1 MLSIVREW
9 SIRRMV
15 IWWSRGDTRAMIL
28 APPTAFRAK
37 APDAAV
43 TPLQPIV
50 PLLRD
55 STLTEI
61 MINGPDAIYVER
73 DGKVLLTDRSFDDE
87 NHLLGAI
94 SALVATAGRR
104 IDFSEP
110 VLEARLPDGSR
121 LTVVLPPVAVD
132 GPMVTIRKFAASPY
146 GIDDLIRF
154 GSLSLE
160 AAAFLRASVLAR
172 ANLLISGGS
181 SSGKT
186 TLLNA
191 LATCIPEDERI
202 VTIEEAA
209 ELRLPQGH
217 VCRLECIQAGEKTM
231 TLRQLVRH
239 AVRMRPDRLI
249 VGEVRG
255 GEALDML
262 QAMNTGHDGAIS
274 TIHANSPRDAL
285 SRMETLMLMAGLD
298 LPVRAIR
305 QQLRGA
311 LNLLVQVGRL
321 ADGRRKVLSVAEL
334 TGFDDQT
341 IALQELFVSEAIG
354 GAVPG
359 RTRLTPT
366 GIRPQLMERIYQR
379 GIDVPELSRLYP
391 KSSAAIADSG
401 RRPALAPPGDGGFP
415 NHDRRQ
421 SQPR

>member
-1 MLSIVREW
+1 MIV
-9 SIRRMV
+9 
-15 IWWSRGDTRAMIL
+15 
-28 APPTAFRAK
+28 AP
-37 APDAAV
+37 V
-43 TPLQPIV
+43 TPHPNPPPQGGRELDPIV
-50 PLLRD
+50 SLLRD

-61 MINGPDAIYVER
+61 MINGPGAIYVER
-73 DGKVLLTDRSFDDE
+73 DGRVLLTDRRFDDE

-94 SALVATAGRR
+94 SALVASAGRR
-104 IDFSEP
+104 IDFSDP
-110 VLEARLPDGSR
+110 VLEGRLPDGSR

-146 GIDDLIRF
+146 GMDDLIRF

-160 AAAFLRASVLAR
+160 AAAFLRASVMAR

-191 LATCIPEDERI
+191 LTTCVPEDERI

-209 ELRLPQGH
+209 ELRLAQGH
-217 VCRLECIQAGEKTM
+217 VVRLECIQAGEKTM
-231 TLRQLVRH
+231 SLRELVRH

-262 QAMNTGHDGAIS
+262 QAMNTGHDGAMS

-285 SRMETLMLMAGLD
+285 SRMETMMLMAGLD

-311 LNLLVQVGRL
+311 LNLLVHVGRL
-321 ADGRRKVLSVAEL
+321 ADGRRKVLSIAEL

-341 IALQELFVSEAIG
+341 IALQELFTSEATA

-359 RTRLTPT
+359 RTRLVPT
-366 GIRPQLMERIYQR
+366 GIRPRMVDRIYQR
-379 GIDVPELSRLYP
+379 GVAAPELSRLFP
-391 KSSAAIADSG
+391 KNPTAIADSG
-401 RRPALAPPGDGGFP
+401 RRPAGAAPTDGGFP
-415 NHDRRQ
+415 THDRRQ
-421 SQPR
+421 N

>member
-1 MLSIVREW
+1 
-9 SIRRMV
+9 MV
-15 IWWSRGDTRAMIL
+15 IRCGKRDTMPMIV
-28 APPTAFRAK
+28 APPMASR
-37 APDAAV
+37 DAAADPSV

-61 MINGPDAIYVER
+61 MVNGPDAVYVER
-73 DGKVLLTDRSFDDE
+73 DGKVLLTDRQFDDE

-94 SALVATAGRR
+94 SALVATTGRR

-132 GPMVTIRKFAASPY
+132 GPMLTIRKFAASPY

-262 QAMNTGHDGAIS
+262 QAMNTGHDGAMS

-311 LNLLVQVGRL
+311 LNLLVHVGRL
-321 ADGRRKVLSVAEL
+321 ADGRRKVLSIAEL

-341 IALQELFVSEAIG
+341 IALQELFVSEATG

-366 GIRPQLMERIYQR
+366 GIRPQLMDKIYQR
-379 GIDVPELSRLYP
+379 GIEVPELSRLFP
-391 KSSAAIADSG
+391 KNPAAIADSG
-401 RRPALAPPGDGGFP
+401 RRPAADASGGFP
-415 NHDRRQ
+415 VRDRRQ
-421 SQPR
+421 G

>member
-1 MLSIVREW
+1 
-9 SIRRMV
+9 MV
-15 IWWSRGDTRAMIL
+15 IHCGTRDTRPMIMTP
-28 APPTAFRAK
+28 ASVSR
-37 APDAAV
+37 DAQSDSGV
-43 TPLQPIV
+43 SPLQPIV

-61 MINGPDAIYVER
+61 MVNGPDAVYVER
-73 DGKVLLTDRSFDDE
+73 DGRVLLTDRRFDDE

-94 SALVATAGRR
+94 SALVATTGRR
-104 IDFSEP
+104 MDFSEP

-132 GPMVTIRKFAASPY
+132 GPMLTIRKFATSPY

-154 GSLSLE
+154 GTLSLE
-160 AAAFLRASVLAR
+160 AAAFLRASVVAR

-191 LATCIPEDERI
+191 LATAIPEQERI

-231 TLRQLVRH
+231 SVRQLVRH

-262 QAMNTGHDGAIS
+262 QAMNTGHDGAMS

-311 LNLLVQVGRL
+311 LNLLVHVGRL
-321 ADGRRKVLSVAEL
+321 ADGRRKVLSIAEL
-334 TGFDDQT
+334 TGLDDQT
-341 IALQELFVSEAIG
+341 IALQELFVSEATG
-354 GAVPG
+354 GSVPG
-359 RTRLTPT
+359 RTRLVPT
-366 GIRPQLMERIYQR
+366 GIRPQMMDKIYQR
-379 GIDVPELSRLYP
+379 SLEVPELSRLFP
-391 KSSAAIADSG
+391 KSANAIADSG
-401 RRPALAPPGDGGFP
+401 RRPVAAAQTDGGFP
-415 NHDRRQ
+415 THDRRQ
-421 SQPR
+421 N

>member
-1 MLSIVREW
+1 M
-9 SIRRMV
+9 
-15 IWWSRGDTRAMIL
+15 
-28 APPTAFRAK
+28 APPSVGRDA
-37 APDAAV
+37 APDSGV
-43 TPLQPIV
+43 SPLQPIV
-50 PLLRD
+50 PLLGD

-61 MINGPDAIYVER
+61 MVNGPDAVYVER
-73 DGKVLLTDRSFDDE
+73 AGKVLLTDRRFDDE

-94 SALVATAGRR
+94 SALVATTGRR
-104 IDFSEP
+104 MDFSEP
-110 VLEARLPDGSR
+110 VFEARLPDGSR

-132 GPMVTIRKFAASPY
+132 GPMLTIRKFAANPY

-154 GSLSLE
+154 GTLSLE
-160 AAAFLRASVLAR
+160 AAAFLRASVMAR

-191 LATCIPEDERI
+191 LTTAIPEDERI

-231 TLRQLVRH
+231 TVRQLVRH

-262 QAMNTGHDGAIS
+262 QAMNTGHDGAMS

-285 SRMETLMLMAGLD
+285 SRMETMMLMAGLD
-298 LPVRAIR
+298 LPIRAIR

-311 LNLLVQVGRL
+311 LNLLVHVGRL
-321 ADGRRKVLSVAEL
+321 ADGRRKVLSIAEL
-334 TGFDDQT
+334 TGVDDQT
-341 IALQELFVSEAIG
+341 ISLQELFVSEATG

-359 RTRLTPT
+359 WTRLVPT
-366 GIRPQLMERIYQR
+366 GIRPQMMDRIYRR
-379 GIDVPELSRLYP
+379 GLAAPELSRLFP
-391 KSSAAIADSG
+391 KNTTAIADSG
-401 RRPALAPPGDGGFP
+401 RRLASAADNDGGFP
-415 NHDRRQ
+415 THDRRQ
-421 SQPR
+421 N

>member
-1 MLSIVREW
+1 
-9 SIRRMV
+9 
-15 IWWSRGDTRAMIL
+15 MIT
-28 APPTAFRAK
+28 APPTSIRAA
-37 APDAAV
+37 APDPGV
-43 TPLQPIV
+43 MPLQPIV

-61 MINGPDAIYVER
+61 MINGPEAIYVER
-73 DGKVLLTDRSFDDE
+73 DGRVLLTDRQFDDE

-94 SALVATAGRR
+94 SALVASAGRR
-104 IDFSEP
+104 IDFSET

-132 GPMVTIRKFAASPY
+132 GPMVTIRKFSASPY
-146 GIDDLIRF
+146 GMDDLIRF

-160 AAAFLRASVLAR
+160 AAAFLRASVMAR

-191 LATCIPEDERI
+191 LTTCIPEDERI

-209 ELRLPQGH
+209 ELRLAQGH
-217 VCRLECIQAGEKTM
+217 VVRLECLQTGEKTM
-231 TLRQLVRH
+231 TLRELLRH

-262 QAMNTGHDGAIS
+262 QAMNTGHDGAMS

-285 SRMETLMLMAGLD
+285 SRMETMTLMAGLD

-311 LNLLVQVGRL
+311 LNLLVHVGRL
-321 ADGRRKVLSVAEL
+321 ADGRRKVLSIAEL

-341 IALQELFVSEAIG
+341 IALQELFVSEATG
-354 GAVPG
+354 GVVPG
-359 RTRLTPT
+359 RTRLMPT
-366 GIRPQLMERIYQR
+366 GIRPQMMDRIYQR
-379 GIDVPELSRLYP
+379 GVAVPELSRLFP
-391 KSSAAIADSG
+391 KNPSAIADSG
-401 RRPALAPPGDGGFP
+401 RRPATAAQTDAGFP
-415 NHDRRQ
+415 TQDRRQ
-421 SQPR
+421 N

>member
-1 MLSIVREW
+1 
-9 SIRRMV
+9 
-15 IWWSRGDTRAMIL
+15 MITA
-28 APPTAFRAK
+28 APTIGRDA
-37 APDAAV
+37 APDSGV
-43 TPLQPIV
+43 SPLQPIV

-55 STLTEI
+55 GTLTEI
-61 MINGPDAIYVER
+61 MVNGPDAVYVER
-73 DGKVLLTDRSFDDE
+73 DGKVLLTDRRFDDE

-94 SALVATAGRR
+94 SALVATTGRR
-104 IDFSEP
+104 MDFSEP
-110 VLEARLPDGSR
+110 VFEARLPDGSR

-132 GPMVTIRKFAASPY
+132 GPMLTIRRFAASPY
-146 GIDDLIRF
+146 RIDDLIRF
-154 GSLSLE
+154 GTLSLE

-191 LATCIPEDERI
+191 LTTAIPEDERI

-231 TLRQLVRH
+231 TVRQLVRH

-255 GEALDML
+255 GEALDLL
-262 QAMNTGHDGAIS
+262 QAMNTGHDGAMS

-311 LNLLVQVGRL
+311 LNLLVHVGRL
-321 ADGRRKVLSVAEL
+321 ADGRRKVLSIVEL
-334 TGFDDQT
+334 TGFDEQT
-341 IALQELFVSEAIG
+341 IALQELFVSEATG
-354 GAVPG
+354 GPVPG
-359 RTRLTPT
+359 RTRLVPT
-366 GIRPQLMERIYQR
+366 GIRPQIMDRIYRR
-379 GIDVPELSRLYP
+379 GLAVPELSRLFP
-391 KSSAAIADSG
+391 KSTTAIADSG
-401 RRPALAPPGDGGFP
+401 RRPATAPENEGGAP
-415 NHDRRQ
+415 ARDRRQ
-421 SQPR
+421 S

>member
-1 MLSIVREW
+1 MPMIVAPP
-9 SIRRMV
+9 MA
-15 IWWSRGDTRAMIL
+15 TRA
-28 APPTAFRAK
+28 
-37 APDAAV
+37 AAADPSV

-55 STLTEI
+55 SSLTEI
-61 MINGPDAIYVER
+61 MVNGPDAVYVER
-73 DGKVLLTDRSFDDE
+73 DGKVLLTDRQFDDE

-94 SALVATAGRR
+94 SALVATTGRR

-132 GPMVTIRKFAASPY
+132 GPMLTIRKFAASPY

-160 AAAFLRASVLAR
+160 AAAFLQASVLAR

-262 QAMNTGHDGAIS
+262 QAMNTGHDGAMS

-311 LNLLVQVGRL
+311 LNLLVHVGRL
-321 ADGRRKVLSVAEL
+321 ADGRRKVLSIAEL

-341 IALQELFVSEAIG
+341 IALQELFVSEATG

-366 GIRPQLMERIYQR
+366 GIRPQLMDKIYQR
-379 GIDVPELSRLYP
+379 GIEVTELSRLFP
-391 KSSAAIADSG
+391 KNPAAIADSG
-401 RRPALAPPGDGGFP
+401 RRPAADASGGFP
-415 NHDRRQ
+415 ARDRRQ
-421 SQPR
+421 G

>member
-1 MLSIVREW
+1 MS
-9 SIRRMV
+9 
-15 IWWSRGDTRAMIL
+15 
-28 APPTAFRAK
+28 
-37 APDAAV
+37 
-43 TPLQPIV
+43 PLQPIL

-55 STLTEI
+55 SSLTEI
-61 MINGPDAIYVER
+61 MVNGPDAVYVER
-73 DGKVLLTDRSFDDE
+73 DGKVLLTDRRFDDE

-94 SALVATAGRR
+94 NALVATTGRR
-104 IDFSEP
+104 IDFGDP

-132 GPMVTIRKFAASPY
+132 GPMLTIRKFAASPY

-160 AAAFLRASVLAR
+160 AAAFLRASVMAR

-191 LATCIPEDERI
+191 LATAIPEDERI

-239 AVRMRPDRLI
+239 AVRMRPDRLV

-262 QAMNTGHDGAIS
+262 QAMNTGHDGAMS

-285 SRMETLMLMAGLD
+285 SRLETLMLMAGLD

-305 QQLRGA
+305 QQIRGA
-311 LNLLVQVGRL
+311 VNLLVHVGRL
-321 ADGRRKVLSVAEL
+321 ADGRRKVLSITEL

-341 IALQELFVSEAIG
+341 IALQELFISEATG

-366 GIRPQLMERIYQR
+366 GIRPQMMDRIYQR
-379 GIDVPELSRLYP
+379 GIEVPELSRLFP
-391 KSSAAIADSG
+391 KSPTAIADSG
-401 RRPALAPPGDGGFP
+401 RRPVAAVQADGGFP
-415 NHDRRQ
+415 TRDRRQ
-421 SQPR
+421 S

>member
-1 MLSIVREW
+1 MIV
-9 SIRRMV
+9 
-15 IWWSRGDTRAMIL
+15 
-28 APPTAFRAK
+28 APPTASRVA
-37 APDAAV
+37 APDPGV
-43 TPLQPIV
+43 SPLQPIV

-61 MINGPDAIYVER
+61 MVNGPDAIYVER
-73 DGKVLLTDRSFDDE
+73 DGKVLLTDRQFDDE

-94 SALVATAGRR
+94 SALVATTGRR
-104 IDFSEP
+104 MDFAEP

-132 GPMVTIRKFAASPY
+132 GPMLTIRKFAASPY

-160 AAAFLRASVLAR
+160 AAAFLRASVAAR

-191 LATCIPEDERI
+191 LATAIPEDERI

-231 TLRQLVRH
+231 TLRQLVGH

-262 QAMNTGHDGAIS
+262 QAMNTGHDGAMS

-321 ADGRRKVLSVAEL
+321 ADGRRKVLSIAEL

-341 IALQELFVSEAIG
+341 IALQELFVSEATG

-366 GIRPQLMERIYQR
+366 GIRPQLMDRIYQR
-379 GIDVPELSRLYP
+379 GIDVPELSRLFP
-391 KSSAAIADSG
+391 KNPTAIADSG
-401 RRPALAPPGDGGFP
+401 RRPAGAPIDGGFP
-415 NHDRRQ
+415 THDRRL
-421 SQPR
+421 S

>member
-1 MLSIVREW
+1 M
-9 SIRRMV
+9 
-15 IWWSRGDTRAMIL
+15 
-28 APPTAFRAK
+28 APSSVGRDA
-37 APDAAV
+37 APDSGV
-43 TPLQPIV
+43 SPLQPIV

-61 MINGPDAIYVER
+61 MVNGPDAVYVER
-73 DGKVLLTDRSFDDE
+73 DGKVLLTDRRFDDE

-94 SALVATAGRR
+94 TALVATTGRR
-104 IDFSEP
+104 MDFSEP
-110 VLEARLPDGSR
+110 VFEARLPDGSR

-132 GPMVTIRKFAASPY
+132 GPMLTIRRFAASPY

-154 GSLSLE
+154 GTLSLE
-160 AAAFLRASVLAR
+160 AAAFLRASVIAR

-191 LATCIPEDERI
+191 LTTAIPEDERI

-217 VCRLECIQAGEKTM
+217 VCRLECIQAGDKTM
-231 TLRQLVRH
+231 TVRQLVRH

-255 GEALDML
+255 GEALDLL
-262 QAMNTGHDGAIS
+262 QAMNTGHDGAMS

-311 LNLLVQVGRL
+311 LNLLVHVGRL
-321 ADGRRKVLSVAEL
+321 ADGRRKVLSIAEL
-334 TGFDDQT
+334 TGFDEHT
-341 IALQELFVSEAIG
+341 IALHELFVSEATG

-359 RTRLTPT
+359 RTRLVPT
-366 GIRPQLMERIYQR
+366 GIRPQMMDRIYRR
-379 GIDVPELSRLYP
+379 GVAVPELSRLFP

-401 RRPALAPPGDGGFP
+401 RRPATAAGSEGGIP
-415 NHDRRQ
+415 THDRRQ
-421 SQPR
+421 ASFGAPSLDFD

>member
-1 MLSIVREW
+1 MP
-9 SIRRMV
+9 
-15 IWWSRGDTRAMIL
+15 MIM
-28 APPTAFRAK
+28 APPTVSRDA
-37 APDAAV
+37 APDPGV
-43 TPLQPIV
+43 SPLQPIV

-61 MINGPDAIYVER
+61 MVNGPDAVYVER
-73 DGKVLLTDRSFDDE
+73 DGRVLLTDRRFDDE

-94 SALVATAGRR
+94 SALVATTGRR
-104 IDFSEP
+104 MDFSEP

-132 GPMVTIRKFAASPY
+132 GPMLTIRKFAASPY

-154 GSLSLE
+154 GTLSLE
-160 AAAFLRASVLAR
+160 AAAFLRASVMAR

-191 LATCIPEDERI
+191 LATAIPEDERI

-239 AVRMRPDRLI
+239 AVRMRPDRLV

-262 QAMNTGHDGAIS
+262 QAMNTGHNGAMS

-311 LNLLVQVGRL
+311 LNLLVHVGRL
-321 ADGRRKVLSVAEL
+321 ADGRRKVLSIAEL

-341 IALQELFVSEAIG
+341 IALQELFVSEATG

-366 GIRPQLMERIYQR
+366 GIRPQMMDRIYQR
-379 GIDVPELSRLYP
+379 GIEVPELSRLFP
-391 KSSAAIADSG
+391 KNPTAIADSG
-401 RRPALAPPGDGGFP
+401 RRPASAAHTQGGFP
-415 NHDRRQ
+415 THDRRQ
-421 SQPR
+421 N

>member
-1 MLSIVREW
+1 MIV
-9 SIRRMV
+9 
-15 IWWSRGDTRAMIL
+15 
-28 APPTAFRAK
+28 APPTVSRVAT
-37 APDAAV
+37 PDPGV
-43 TPLQPIV
+43 SPLQPIV

-61 MINGPDAIYVER
+61 MVNGPDAIYVER
-73 DGKVLLTDRSFDDE
+73 DGKVLLTDRRFDDE

-94 SALVATAGRR
+94 NALVATTGRR
-104 IDFSEP
+104 MDFSEP

-132 GPMVTIRKFAASPY
+132 GPMLTIRKFSASPY

-154 GSLSLE
+154 GTLSLE
-160 AAAFLRASVLAR
+160 AAAFLRASVIAR

-191 LATCIPEDERI
+191 LATAIPEEERI

-217 VCRLECIQAGEKTM
+217 VCRLECIQGGEKTM
-231 TLRQLVRH
+231 TVRQLVRH

-262 QAMNTGHDGAIS
+262 QAMNTGHDGAMS
-274 TIHANSPRDAL
+274 TIHANSPRDSL

-311 LNLLVQVGRL
+311 LNLLVHVGRL
-321 ADGRRKVLSVAEL
+321 ADGRRKVLSIAEL

-341 IALQELFVSEAIG
+341 IALQELFVSEATG

-366 GIRPQLMERIYQR
+366 GIRPRMMDRIYQR
-379 GIDVPELSRLYP
+379 GVSVPELSRLFP
-391 KSSAAIADSG
+391 KSTTAIADSG
-401 RRPALAPPGDGGFP
+401 RRPATAPTDSGFP
-415 NHDRRQ
+415 TRDRRQ
-421 SQPR
+421 N

>member
-1 MLSIVREW
+1 
-9 SIRRMV
+9 
-15 IWWSRGDTRAMIL
+15 MIL

-321 ADGRRKVLSVAEL
+321 SDGRRKVLSVAEL

>member
-1 MLSIVREW
+1 M
-9 SIRRMV
+9 MV
-15 IWWSRGDTRAMIL
+15 
-28 APPTAFRAK
+28 APPTPSRA
-37 APDAAV
+37 ATAESAV

-61 MINGPDAIYVER
+61 MVNGPEAIYVER
-73 DGKVLLTDRSFDDE
+73 DGKVLLTDRRFDDE

-104 IDFSEP
+104 IDFGEP

-132 GPMVTIRKFAASPY
+132 GPMLTIRKFAASPY

-160 AAAFLRASVLAR
+160 AAAFLRASAIAR

-191 LATCIPEDERI
+191 LATAIPEDERI

-231 TLRQLVRH
+231 TVRQLVRH

-262 QAMNTGHDGAIS
+262 QAMNTGHDGAMS

-311 LNLLVQVGRL
+311 LNLLVHVGRL
-321 ADGRRKVLSVAEL
+321 ADGRRKVLSIAEL

-341 IALQELFVSEAIG
+341 IALQELFVSEATG

-366 GIRPQLMERIYQR
+366 GIRPQMMDRIYQR
-379 GIDVPELSRLYP
+379 GVEVPELSRLFP
-391 KSSAAIADSG
+391 KNSAAIADSG
-401 RRPALAPPGDGGFP
+401 RRPATAAQTDGGFP
-415 NHDRRQ
+415 TRDRRQ
-421 SQPR
+421 NQ

>member
-1 MLSIVREW
+1 MPMIVAPP
-9 SIRRMV
+9 MA
-15 IWWSRGDTRAMIL
+15 TRA
-28 APPTAFRAK
+28 
-37 APDAAV
+37 AAADPSV

-55 STLTEI
+55 SSLTEI
-61 MINGPDAIYVER
+61 MVNGPDAVYVER
-73 DGKVLLTDRSFDDE
+73 DGKVLLTDRQFDDE

-94 SALVATAGRR
+94 SALVATTGRR

-132 GPMVTIRKFAASPY
+132 GPMLTIRKFAASPY

-160 AAAFLRASVLAR
+160 AAAFLQASVLAR

-262 QAMNTGHDGAIS
+262 QAMNTGHDGAMS

-311 LNLLVQVGRL
+311 LNLLVHVGRL
-321 ADGRRKVLSVAEL
+321 ADGRRKVLSIAEL

-341 IALQELFVSEAIG
+341 IALQELFVSEATG

-366 GIRPQLMERIYQR
+366 GIRPQMMDRVYQR
-379 GIDVPELSRLYP
+379 GIGVPELSRLFP
-391 KSSAAIADSG
+391 KNSAAIADSG
-401 RRPALAPPGDGGFP
+401 RRPATAAQTDGGFP
-415 NHDRRQ
+415 TRDRRQ
-421 SQPR
+421 N

>member
-1 MLSIVREW
+1 MIVAP
-9 SIRRMV
+9 STS
-15 IWWSRGDTRAMIL
+15 SRVA
-28 APPTAFRAK
+28 

-55 STLTEI
+55 ATLTEI

-73 DGKVLLTDRSFDDE
+73 DGRVLLTDRRFDDE

-94 SALVATAGRR
+94 SALVASAGRR
-104 IDFSEP
+104 IDFTDP

-132 GPMVTIRKFAASPY
+132 GPMVTIRKFASSPY

-160 AAAFLRASVLAR
+160 AAAFLRASVMAR

-191 LATCIPEDERI
+191 LATCISEDERV

-262 QAMNTGHDGAIS
+262 QAMNTGHDGAMS

-285 SRMETLMLMAGLD
+285 SRLETLMLMAGLD

-311 LNLLVQVGRL
+311 LNLLVHVGRL
-321 ADGRRKVLSVAEL
+321 ADGRRKVLSIVEL

-354 GAVPG
+354 GALPG
-359 RTRLTPT
+359 RTRLSPT
-366 GIRPQLMERIYQR
+366 GIRPQMMDRIYQR
-379 GIDVPELSRLYP
+379 GIEVPELSRLFP
-391 KSSAAIADSG
+391 KNPATIADSG
-401 RRPALAPPGDGGFP
+401 RRPVTTAEANGGFP
-415 NHDRRQ
+415 TRDRRQ
-421 SQPR
+421 N

>member
-1 MLSIVREW
+1 M
-9 SIRRMV
+9 
-15 IWWSRGDTRAMIL
+15 
-28 APPTAFRAK
+28 APSSVGRDA
-37 APDAAV
+37 APDSGV
-43 TPLQPIV
+43 SPLQPIV

-61 MINGPDAIYVER
+61 MVNGPDAVYVER
-73 DGKVLLTDRSFDDE
+73 DGKVLLTDRRFDDE

-94 SALVATAGRR
+94 TALVATTGRR
-104 IDFSEP
+104 MDFSEP
-110 VLEARLPDGSR
+110 VFEARLPDGSR

-132 GPMVTIRKFAASPY
+132 GPMLTIRRFAASPY

-154 GSLSLE
+154 GTLSLE
-160 AAAFLRASVLAR
+160 AAAFLRASVIAR

-191 LATCIPEDERI
+191 LTTAIPEDERI

-217 VCRLECIQAGEKTM
+217 VCRLECIQAGDKTM
-231 TLRQLVRH
+231 TVRQLVRH

-255 GEALDML
+255 GEALDLL
-262 QAMNTGHDGAIS
+262 QAMNTGHDGAMS

-311 LNLLVQVGRL
+311 LNLLVHVGRL
-321 ADGRRKVLSVAEL
+321 ADGRRKVLSIAEL
-334 TGFDDQT
+334 TGFDEHT
-341 IALQELFVSEAIG
+341 IALHELFVSEATG

-359 RTRLTPT
+359 RTRLVPT
-366 GIRPQLMERIYQR
+366 GIRPQMMDRIYRR
-379 GIDVPELSRLYP
+379 GLAAPELSRLFP
-391 KSSAAIADSG
+391 KNTTAIADSG
-401 RRPALAPPGDGGFP
+401 RRLASAAHNDGGFP
-415 NHDRRQ
+415 THDRRQ
-421 SQPR
+421 N

>member
-1 MLSIVREW
+1 
-9 SIRRMV
+9 MV
-15 IWWSRGDTRAMIL
+15 IHCGRRDTMPMIV
-28 APPTAFRAK
+28 APPTASRAP
-37 APDAAV
+37 ASDPGV
-43 TPLQPIV
+43 TPLQPIL

-61 MINGPDAIYVER
+61 MVNGPDAVYVER
-73 DGKVLLTDRSFDDE
+73 DGKVLLTDRRFDDE

-132 GPMVTIRKFAASPY
+132 GPMLTIRKFAASPY

-160 AAAFLRASVLAR
+160 AAAFLRASVMAR

-191 LATCIPEDERI
+191 LATAIPEDERI

-231 TLRQLVRH
+231 TVRQLVRH

-262 QAMNTGHDGAIS
+262 QAMNTGHDGAMS

-285 SRMETLMLMAGLD
+285 SRMETLVLMAGLD

-305 QQLRGA
+305 QQVRGA
-311 LNLLVQVGRL
+311 INLVVHVGRL
-321 ADGRRKVLSVAEL
+321 ADGRRKVLSIAEL
-334 TGFDDQT
+334 TGLDDQT
-341 IALQELFVSEAIG
+341 IALQELFVSETG
-354 GAVPG
+354 GAAQG

-366 GIRPQLMERIYQR
+366 GIRPQIMDKIHQL
-379 GIDVPELSRLYP
+379 GVAAPELSRLYP
-391 KSSAAIADSG
+391 RNSASIAVSG
-401 RRPALAPPGDGGFP
+401 RRAPTGGENEGGLP
-415 NHDRRQ
+415 TRDRRQ
-421 SQPR
+421 S

>member
-1 MLSIVREW
+1 MGMIV
-9 SIRRMV
+9 
-15 IWWSRGDTRAMIL
+15 
-28 APPTAFRAK
+28 APPTFSRAV
-37 APDAAV
+37 APEPSL
-43 TPLQPIV
+43 TPLQPIL

-61 MINGPDAIYVER
+61 MINGPDAVFVER
-73 DGKVLLTDRSFDDE
+73 DGKVLLTDRRFDDE

-94 SALVATAGRR
+94 SALVASAGRR
-104 IDFSEP
+104 IDFSDP

-160 AAAFLRASVLAR
+160 AAAFLRASVMAR

-191 LATCIPEDERI
+191 LATSIPEDERI
-202 VTIEEAA
+202 VTIEESA
-209 ELRLPQGH
+209 ELRLSQGH
-217 VCRLECIQAGEKTM
+217 VVRLECIQAGEKTM

-239 AVRMRPDRLI
+239 AVRMRPDRLVI
-249 VGEVRG
+249 GEVRG

-262 QAMNTGHDGAIS
+262 QAMNTGHDGAMS

-285 SRMETLMLMAGLD
+285 ARMETLMLMAGLD

-311 LNLLVQVGRL
+311 LNLLVHVGRL
-321 ADGRRKVLSVAEL
+321 ADGRRKVLSIAEL

-341 IALQELFVSEAIG
+341 IALQELFTSEATG
-354 GAVPG
+354 GTVPG
-359 RTRLTPT
+359 RTRLVPT
-366 GIRPQLMERIYQR
+366 GVRPQTMDRIYQR
-379 GIDVPELSRLYP
+379 GVAAPELSRLFP
-391 KSSAAIADSG
+391 KSPTAVADSG
-401 RRPALAPPGDGGFP
+401 RRPATAAQTDGGFP
-415 NHDRRQ
+415 TRDRRQ
-421 SQPR
+421 N

>member
-1 MLSIVREW
+1 
-9 SIRRMV
+9 MV
-15 IWWSRGDTRAMIL
+15 IRCGRRNTMPMIV
-28 APPTAFRAK
+28 APPMSSRTAV
-37 APDAAV
+37 PDPSV

-61 MINGPDAIYVER
+61 MVNGPDAVYVER
-73 DGKVLLTDRSFDDE
+73 DGKLLLTDRQFDDE

-94 SALVATAGRR
+94 SALVATTGRR

-110 VLEARLPDGSR
+110 VLEARMPDGSR

-132 GPMVTIRKFAASPY
+132 SPMVTIRKFSPSPY

-191 LATCIPEDERI
+191 LSTVVPEDERI

-209 ELRLPQGH
+209 ELTLPQGH
-217 VCRLECIQAGEKTM
+217 LCRLECIQAGEKTM

-262 QAMNTGHDGAIS
+262 QAMHTGHDGAMS
-274 TIHANSPRDAL
+274 TIHANSPRDSL

-311 LNLLVQVGRL
+311 LNLLVHVGRL
-321 ADGRRKVLSVAEL
+321 ADGRRKVLSIAEL

-341 IALQELFVSEAIG
+341 IALQELFVSEATG

-366 GIRPQLMERIYQR
+366 GIRPQLMDKIYQR
-379 GIDVPELSRLYP
+379 GIEVPELSLLFP
-391 KSSAAIADSG
+391 KNSAAIADSG
-401 RRPALAPPGDGGFP
+401 RRPAGAAQPDGGFP
-415 NHDRRQ
+415 TRDRRQ
-421 SQPR
+421 SQ